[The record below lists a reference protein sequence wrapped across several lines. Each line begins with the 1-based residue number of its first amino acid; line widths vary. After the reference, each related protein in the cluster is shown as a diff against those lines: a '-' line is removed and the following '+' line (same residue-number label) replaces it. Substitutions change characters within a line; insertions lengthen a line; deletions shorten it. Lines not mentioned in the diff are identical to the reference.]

1 MVGNFQLPLIYGAEP
16 TDTPLS
22 RENYSSIYTVYI
34 EYELAVGPT
43 ESFLAVQRS
52 KFELRVRTTPG
63 VRFEYERDYTSAPT
77 AHIHASGVSG
87 LLSVALMANLEGT
100 KQKQKRRGELQRL
113 HFPVGGRRF
122 RPSLEDFLCFIIA
135 ECGFRGQPGWRNR
148 LLDAREEWL
157 DGQLRAAVGDHPA
170 VAADALRALG
180 YSVEPTE
187 RIRRCK
193 GAETE
198 LVTKMRR
205 PRGSGRREAG
215 EGTRPCSCTGE
226 LTANPWSSAGRG
238 SCPRT
243 RWRNS
248 TGRAARAM

>member
-1 MVGNFQLPLIYGAEP
+1 MCIRDSVLPVTDVSDVRHNVELNTDEGRVVGNFQLPLIYGAEP

-87 LLSVALMANLEGT
+87 LLSVALMANFEGT

-122 RPSLEDFLCFIIA
+122 RPSLEDFLYFIIA

-180 YSVEPTE
+180 YSVEP
-187 RIRRCK
+187 
-193 GAETE
+193 
-198 LVTKMRR
+198 
-205 PRGSGRREAG
+205 PNGSDVAK
-215 EGTRPCSCTGE
+215 
-226 LTANPWSSAGRG
+226 
-238 SCPRT
+238 
-243 RWRNS
+243 
-248 TGRAARAM
+248 ARKRSW